1 MQLVNFV
8 YGENLPVSHKFPTI
22 ARRLQDCNS
31 FRFTRCCGPQQFS
44 KRFPRLSYFRASRLR
59 MIEERFQREPFPI
72 QLIRVYSRK
81 NVNSRFHV
89 NRSQI
94 FFKQTRIR
102 ISSIHRSCAISHN
115 LSAVSSSHPE
125 QSWIS
130 NNNFLIFSVVFVCF
144 FISLSL
150 FLLQIVRDLALAR
163 YVLLRKIYRSSLPK
177 SPYSTANPIVE
188 SSASQ
193 RRAIWTLRRFLF
205 ARAVIVVC
213 ADMRLVISQFI

>member
-1 MQLVNFV
+1 MEKICQYPTSFPQLRADFRIVTLFALLVVAVRN
-8 YGENLPVSHKFPTI
+8 
-22 ARRLQDCNS
+22 NS
-31 FRFTRCCGPQQFS
+31 QSG
-44 KRFPRLSYFRASRLR
+44 FRAFRTFARLACAWSKSDFSANF
-59 MIEERFQREPFPI
+59 FQFNWYAFILEF
-72 QLIRVYSRK
+72 